1 MSLPGHEDVPARE
14 ERHPLFGLYVLLH
27 GRMTGWSGTGG
38 GRVGRGPRQQGTDLV
53 DRPPGTRPR
62 PDGGQ
67 ARCRGH
73 PCPAERHAGTAPVR
87 LCRTPPQ
94 AGRPHRPDPDHLAP
108 NRGNLAAGQIGH
120 CAPRTSP
127 GDGRV
132 ASRPHSPTGRAGRAG
147 WEDASHVPV
156 AGSGPRFGTEARA
169 PLPRS
174 VDGGP
179 GVPRVPGEQGRVRLR
194 ARCRD
199 RRLVDGRRVGRP
211 RWGPHRVPCVPEPQ
225 RGLQVMTP
233 GRPLPAR
240 SAVRCTDPR
249 VRPSRPSPSAACPA
263 RGCTPPHP

>member
-1 MSLPGHEDVPARE
+1 MSRPARN
-14 ERHPLFGLYVLLH
+14 RTLPSVSTSCC
-27 GRMTGWSGTGG
+27 TG
-38 GRVGRGPRQQGTDLV
+38 V
-53 DRPPGTRPR
+53 DRLERDRRRQDRTRPAAAGHGPVDLPPGTRPR

-67 ARCRGH
+67 ARHRGH
-73 PCPAERHAGTAPVR
+73 PCPAERHAGTAPVH

-94 AGRPHRPDPDHLAP
+94 AGRPHRPDPDQRPPGPQPRH
-108 NRGNLAAGQIGH
+108 LAAGQIGH
-120 CAPRTSP
+120 CAPRTGP

>member
-1 MSLPGHEDVPARE
+1 MSRPARN
-14 ERHPLFGLYVLLH
+14 RTLPSVSTSCC
-27 GRMTGWSGTGG
+27 TG
-38 GRVGRGPRQQGTDLV
+38 V
-53 DRPPGTRPR
+53 DRLERDRRRQDRTRPAAAGHGPVDLPPGTRPR

-67 ARCRGH
+67 ARYRGR
-73 PCPAERHAGTAPVR
+73 PCPAERHAGTAPVHR
-87 LCRTPPQ
+87 CRTPPQ
-94 AGRPHRPDPDHLAP
+94 AGRPHRPDPDQRPPGPQPRQPRRRPDPALRPMHRPGRRTCRVTPSLP
-108 NRGNLAAGQIGH
+108 HRPCRPCRVGGRVLLTCRRQAA
-120 CAPRTSP
+120 APRY
-127 GDGRV
+127 
-132 ASRPHSPTGRAGRAG
+132 
-147 WEDASHVPV
+147 
-156 AGSGPRFGTEARA
+156 GTEARA